1 MRLLIAAAVLAAACH
16 GKPCR
21 SLPLPSA
28 SVFDRCAGMVYHAP
42 PGSST
47 EYTIRFVDKI
57 SADFELTD
65 VCVLLDGAPIWSGS
79 EIKEAVANAGKHPA
93 VWKGKLASVRHTIE
107 VQVVYKPRGD
117 LPGLDVTKTYE
128 FFVRA
133 AQEVAASD
141 GAELELITFDRG
153 KNEPLESRPA
163 IKATLPSGASQPRC
177 E

>member
-1 MRLLIAAAVLAAACH
+1 MRALIALLLVAGCH

-21 SLPLPSA
+21 SLPLPKA
-28 SVFDRCAGMVYHAP
+28 SVFEACGGIVYHAP

-47 EYTIRFVDKI
+47 DYTIRFVDKM
-57 SADFELTD
+57 SADFQLVD
-65 VCVLLDGAPIWSGS
+65 MCILLDGAPIFTGG
-79 EIKEAVANAGKHPA
+79 ETKEAVDNASKHPA

-117 LPGLDVTKTYE
+117 MPGLDVTKTYV
-128 FFVRA
+128 FNVRA
-133 AQEVAASD
+133 AQEIAASD

-153 KNEPLESRPA
+153 KDAPLDERPG
-163 IKATLPSGASQPRC
+163 IRATLPSGASQPRC

>member
-1 MRLLIAAAVLAAACH
+1 MRSLIPLLLVAACH

-21 SLPLPSA
+21 ALPVPPS
-28 SVFDRCAGMVYHAP
+28 SVFERCGGMVYHAP

-57 SADFELTD
+57 SADFELQD
-65 VCVLLDGAPIWSGS
+65 VCVLLDGSPIWSGT
-79 EIKEAVANAGKHPA
+79 EVKDAVANAGKHPA
-93 VWKGKLASVRHTIE
+93 VWKGKMSSVRHTIE

-117 LPGLDVTKTYE
+117 MPGLDVTKKYQ

-133 AQEVAASD
+133 AQEIAASD

-153 KNEPLESRPA
+153 KESPLEERPA
-163 IKATLPSGASQPRC
+163 IKATLPSTASQPRC